1 MNRCAI
7 GEHGTPA
14 SPQEAGVIHQALRQ
28 ALCER
33 FGHETGTRIPLLY
46 GGSVTLQNAV
56 ELLRQQ
62 EINGLFIGRAAGRAR
77 LLRHCSTRYTGIY
90 FAGAVI

>member
-1 MNRCAI
+1 
-7 GEHGTPA
+7 
-14 SPQEAGVIHQALRQ
+14 
-28 ALCER
+28 LCEL

-62 EINGLFIGRAAGRAR
+62 EINGLFIRPRGWDGAR
-77 LLRHCSTRYTGIY
+77 TYCDIVQRVTQEFILQ
-90 FAGAVI
+90 AQ